1 MDNFSTNVDNTTT
14 TNNSANDPIPSSAF
28 QESHPIT
35 RVSEHRSPASK
46 IVDAIKKPFHKEKKE
61 VSPALK
67 KNIEMMEERKE
78 QRIMEMQK
86 EGLDTGMLEGSKMGR
101 LRQTLR

>member
-1 MDNFSTNVDNTTT
+1 M
-14 TNNSANDPIPSSAF
+14 
-28 QESHPIT
+28 
-35 RVSEHRSPASK
+35 
-46 IVDAIKKPFHKEKKE
+46 
-61 VSPALK
+61 SPALK